1 MVHFGQVCKK
11 VSDLADTTTL
21 NSLNY
26 NVFTKNY
33 PARSNIIPQTWPESD
48 DCQLPS
54 HRYIKTPKG
63 GGFSPPLGVVK
74 Y

>member
-1 MVHFGQVCKK
+1 MGHFGQICKK

-33 PARSNIIPQTWPESD
+33 PSRSNIITQTWPGSD
-48 DCQLPS
+48 SCQLLP
-54 HRYIKTPKG
+54 HRYIKTPEG
-63 GGFSPPLGVVK
+63 GGFSPPSDMVK

>member
-1 MVHFGQVCKK
+1 MGHFGQVCKK

-33 PARSNIIPQTWPESD
+33 PSRSNIIPQTWPGSD
-48 DCQLPS
+48 SYQLHP
-54 HRYIKTPKG
+54 HRYIKTPEG
-63 GGFSPPLGVVK
+63 GRILPPSDIG
-74 Y
+74 